1 MTAYI
6 DLDLIKTH
14 LNIDQDYCDE
24 DEYLLTLADV
34 AVRSIANHI
43 DQPIENFLEDG
54 QLDAPL
60 QHAALLLIGTLYQNR
75 ESVTYGQCVPVP
87 HGYEYLLHPYICYE
101 SRIV

>member
-14 LNIDQDYCDE
+14 LNIDLDYTDE

-43 DQPIENFLEDG
+43 DQPVEHFLEDG
-54 QLDAPL
+54 ELDAP
-60 QHAALLLIGTLYQNR
+60 I
-75 ESVTYGQCVPVP
+75 
-87 HGYEYLLHPYICYE
+87 
-101 SRIV
+101 

>member
-14 LNIDQDYCDE
+14 LNIDLDYTDE

-43 DQPIENFLEDG
+43 DQPVETFLEDG
-54 QLDAPL
+54 ELDAP
-60 QHAALLLIGTLYQNR
+60 I
-75 ESVTYGQCVPVP
+75 
-87 HGYEYLLHPYICYE
+87 
-101 SRIV
+101 